1 MRISVE
7 PFEGTFEGRRGE
19 IGREVLEE
27 DSPEEGEACSYF
39 GGEGGPSTSAYIDT
53 NIYDYVALK
62 HPAYG
67 EACKNIVRDI
77 YEGKLETYG
86 SILVAVEILGPLM
99 EIDADMAVG
108 AVKAFLSLPVKIIP
122 MDESTIQSAVTGASY
137 DAVHASAMARKGIST
152 VITEDL
158 GHWKMIQ
165 SNWSRVRDKISTTLG
180 EIEIVRPKEYVKW
193 EGRG

>member
-1 MRISVE
+1 
-7 PFEGTFEGRRGE
+7 
-19 IGREVLEE
+19 
-27 DSPEEGEACSYF
+27 
-39 GGEGGPSTSAYIDT
+39 
-53 NIYDYVALK
+53 VALK
-62 HPAYG
+62 HPVYG

-77 YEGKLETYG
+77 YERKLETYG
-86 SILVAVEILGPLM
+86 SILVAVEILGSLM

-122 MDESTIQSAVTGASY
+122 MDESTIQSAVAIALETGVSY
-137 DAVHASAMARKGIST
+137 DAVHASAMARTGIST

-165 SNWSRVRDKISTTLG
+165 LNWSRVRNKISTTLG
-180 EIEIVRPKEYVKW
+180 EIEIVRPKEYMKW